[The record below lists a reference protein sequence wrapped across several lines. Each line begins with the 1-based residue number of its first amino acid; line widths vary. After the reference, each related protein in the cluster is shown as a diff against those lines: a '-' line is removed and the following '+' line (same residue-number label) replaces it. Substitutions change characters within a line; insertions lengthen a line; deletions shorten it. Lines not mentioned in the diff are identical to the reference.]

1 MIELN
6 RLKTNS
12 TELISVITRLA
23 SSGLGTLKNITL
35 NFEGLAIVEFTTKK
49 GFTEPQIICE
59 TLDQGKKG
67 QISPLENLDSVTIK
81 MTVDINEESADVG
94 IDLTFPYDDKPTL
107 LYVDT
112 PKMGFLKAQHITL
125 FRIYEALH
133 ASREELPHPT
143 EKPGSDAVV
152 LLDCLRQ
159 KLNPRAAQ

>member
-1 MIELN
+1 MELN
-6 RLKTNS
+6 RLKINS

-23 SSGLGTLKNITL
+23 STGLGILNNITL

-49 GFTEPQIICE
+49 GFAAPQIICE

-67 QISPLENLDSVTIK
+67 QISALENLDSVTIK
-81 MTVDINEESADVG
+81 MTVEINEEVADVG

-133 ASREELPHPT
+133 ASQEELPHPT
-143 EKPGSDAVV
+143 ERPASDAVV
-152 LLDCLRQ
+152 LLDCLR
-159 KLNPRAAQ
+159 KKVTPRAAQ

>member
-23 SSGLGTLKNITL
+23 SSDLGTLNNITL
-35 NFEGLAIVEFTTKK
+35 NFEGLAIVEFSTKK
-49 GFTEPQIICE
+49 GFAEPQIICE
-59 TLDQGKKG
+59 TLDQSKKG
-67 QISPLENLDSVTIK
+67 QISPLENLDSVTIQ

-94 IDLTFPYDDKPTL
+94 IDLTFPNVDKPTL
-107 LYVDT
+107 LYVDA
-112 PKMGFLKAQHITL
+112 PKMGFLKAQHIAL

-133 ASREELPHPT
+133 ASREDLPHPT

-159 KLNPRAAQ
+159 KVIPRAAQ